1 MTEFYSS
8 HQSLFAILLIVT
20 CILSIVALVIAI
32 VNAVRIK
39 KIRAQTRAFFAG
51 KKGIDLEEI
60 LVHNNTRLL
69 AFDKE
74 IQELFNISNTIN
86 KQAHK
91 SIHKVGVIRF
101 NPFGER
107 AGNQSFALALLNSN
121 NDGLVLS
128 SLHTREGTR
137 IYTKQIIKGQPK
149 DNELTEE
156 EKNAIEQAH

>member
-8 HQSLFAILLIVT
+8 HQSFFAILLIIT
-20 CILSIVALVIAI
+20 CVLSIVVLVIAI
-32 VNAVRIK
+32 INTMRIN
-39 KIRAQTRAFFAG
+39 KIRVQTKAFFAG
-51 KKGIDLEEI
+51 KKGTDLEEI
-60 LVHNNTRLL
+60 LVHNNAKLL

-74 IQELFNISNTIN
+74 IQELFNISNTIH

-91 SIHKVGVIRF
+91 SIHKIGVVRF

-107 AGNQSFALALLNSN
+107 AGNQSFAIALLNTA

-137 IYTKQIIKGQPK
+137 IYTKQITKGAPVE
-149 DNELTEE
+149 NELTEE
-156 EKNAIEQAH
+156 EKIAIQQAH

>member
-1 MTEFYSS
+1 MSDFFTSYQPF
-8 HQSLFAILLIVT
+8 FAILLIIT
-20 CILSIVALVIAI
+20 CVLSVLALIISIV
-32 VNAVRIK
+32 NTVRIK
-39 KIRAQTRAFFAG
+39 QIREQTKTFFAG
-51 KKGIDLEEI
+51 KNGADLEEI
-60 LVHNNTRLL
+60 LTHNNQKLI

-91 SIHKVGVIRF
+91 GLHKLGIVRF

-121 NDGLVLS
+121 DNGFVLS

-137 IYTKQIIKGQPK
+137 IYTKQITKGAPV

-156 EKNAIEQAH
+156 EKEAIQQAH

>member
-1 MTEFYSS
+1 MSDFFTSYQPF
-8 HQSLFAILLIVT
+8 FAILLIIT
-20 CILSIVALVIAI
+20 CVLSVLALIISIV
-32 VNAVRIK
+32 NTVRIK
-39 KIRAQTRAFFAG
+39 RIREQTKTFFAG
-51 KKGIDLEEI
+51 KNGADLEEI
-60 LVHNNTRLL
+60 LTHNNQKLI

-91 SIHKVGVIRF
+91 SLHKLGIVRF

-121 NDGLVLS
+121 DNGFVLS

-137 IYTKQIIKGQPK
+137 IYTKQITKGAPV

-156 EKNAIEQAH
+156 EKEAIQQAH

>member
-1 MTEFYSS
+1 MSDFFTSYQPF
-8 HQSLFAILLIVT
+8 FAILLIIT
-20 CILSIVALVIAI
+20 CVLSVLALIISIV
-32 VNAVRIK
+32 NTVRIK
-39 KIRAQTRAFFAG
+39 QIREQTKTFFAG
-51 KKGIDLEEI
+51 KNGADLEEI
-60 LVHNNTRLL
+60 LTHNNQKLI

-91 SIHKVGVIRF
+91 GLHKLGIVRF

-121 NDGLVLS
+121 DNGFVLS

-137 IYTKQIIKGQPK
+137 IYTKQITKGVPV

-156 EKNAIEQAH
+156 EKEAIQQAH

>member
-8 HQSLFAILLIVT
+8 HQSFFAILLIVT
-20 CILSIVALVIAI
+20 CVLSIVALIIAI
-32 VNAVRIK
+32 INAVRIK
-39 KIRAQTRAFFAG
+39 KMRTQTRAFFAG
-51 KKGIDLEEI
+51 KKGTDLEKI

-91 SIHKVGVIRF
+91 SIHKIGVIRF

-107 AGNQSFALALLNSN
+107 AGNQSFAIALLNSN
-121 NDGLVLS
+121 DDGLVLS

-137 IYTKQIIKGQPK
+137 IYTKQITNGQPT

-156 EKNAIEQAH
+156 EKIVIKQAH